1 MPKQKAPGP
10 DDFIGA
16 FFSQCWSIIKAD
28 CMDDVQQFYS
38 KNQHGLYFLN
48 QALVVLI
55 PKKPN
60 VEKIIEFRPIHS
72 SAKLISKIL
81 ANRLATELKKIIS
94 YSQNAFIKKWCI
106 HDNIMYVQQL
116 IKDLHSKKVS
126 NLFIKLDIFKAF
138 DTVNWSYLL
147 DIMSFWGV
155 WPKMERLGC
164 FHLGNILFSLSS
176 KWWIGTKNSPLMRG

>member
-1 MPKQKAPGP
+1 LQRKHTLNYAELNWQPQQLSHLDLPFSEQEVESVIKAMPKQKAPGP

-16 FFSQCWSIIKAD
+16 LFSQCWSIIKAD

-94 YSQNAFIKKWCI
+94 YSQNAFIKK
-106 HDNIMYVQQL
+106 
-116 IKDLHSKKVS
+116 
-126 NLFIKLDIFKAF
+126 
-138 DTVNWSYLL
+138 
-147 DIMSFWGV
+147 
-155 WPKMERLGC
+155 
-164 FHLGNILFSLSS
+164 
-176 KWWIGTKNSPLMRG
+176 

>member
-1 MPKQKAPGP
+1 LQRKHTLNYAELNWQPQQLSHLDLPFSEQEVESVIKAMPKQKAPGS

-94 YSQNAFIKKWCI
+94 YSQNAFIKK
-106 HDNIMYVQQL
+106 
-116 IKDLHSKKVS
+116 
-126 NLFIKLDIFKAF
+126 
-138 DTVNWSYLL
+138 
-147 DIMSFWGV
+147 
-155 WPKMERLGC
+155 
-164 FHLGNILFSLSS
+164 
-176 KWWIGTKNSPLMRG
+176 

>member
-1 MPKQKAPGP
+1 
-10 DDFIGA
+10 
-16 FFSQCWSIIKAD
+16 
-28 CMDDVQQFYS
+28 
-38 KNQHGLYFLN
+38 
-48 QALVVLI
+48 
-55 PKKPN
+55 
-60 VEKIIEFRPIHS
+60 
-72 SAKLISKIL
+72 
-81 ANRLATELKKIIS
+81 
-94 YSQNAFIKKWCI
+94 
-106 HDNIMYVQQL
+106 MYVQQV

-176 KWWIGTKNSPLMRG
+176 KW